1 MTTPD
6 PTQPADPYN
15 VLPDLNRVFADA
27 GKWDASKDR
36 DAAVSA
42 IDLIDAVANRLLL
55 VRARIGEEI
64 WHHER
69 DHMYAADRTR
79 R

>member
-1 MTTPD
+1 MTVS
-6 PTQPADPYN
+6 DPYN
-15 VLPDLNRVFADA
+15 VLPDLSKVHEAARQWDA
-27 GKWDASKDR
+27 GRDR
-36 DAAVSA
+36 DAAVKA
-42 IDLIDAVANRLLL
+42 IDLLDAVANRLLM

-69 DHMYAADRTR
+69 DQMYAADRTR